1 MNISS
6 LPDLDISGADLIAE
20 YGTSLFSNVKKNA
33 IKNEEKLEI
42 KSEPIGKMEEIKSEP
57 IGKMEEN
64 ESENVEKDSEIEIF
78 TPPELQEKEKVDY
91 YRDKQQK
98 IVQWTKQTERRQQ
111 RLVEL
116 TLETKRKLAFAI
128 LDAEQPLLKK
138 RDKELI

>member
-1 MNISS
+1 MAAPMNDLLEQHLEAVGLTKEQVGHPSSLNQMLQLGVKVLSAHKQMNISS

-64 ESENVEKDSEIEIF
+64 ESENVEKDSEIENF
-78 TPPELQEKEKVDY
+78 YST
-91 YRDKQQK
+91 RA
-98 IVQWTKQTERRQQ
+98 T
-111 RLVEL
+111 
-116 TLETKRKLAFAI
+116 RKG
-128 LDAEQPLLKK
+128 ESGLL
-138 RDKELI
+138 